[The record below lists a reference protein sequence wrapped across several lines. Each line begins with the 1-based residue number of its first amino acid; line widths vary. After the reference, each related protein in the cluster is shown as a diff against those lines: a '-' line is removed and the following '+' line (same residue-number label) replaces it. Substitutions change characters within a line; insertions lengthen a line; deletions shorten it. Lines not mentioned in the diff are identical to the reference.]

1 MACPVDHGIMTHD
14 QPFPK
19 ALYSRIRLA
28 WKHNLRF
35 RVTVVLSLLLGTIMV
50 VTAGMRLIEMR
61 HALERSTHA
70 RALAISRTFTIIG
83 SAAVIDN
90 LYRIQEALGSYR
102 DDPDILSVDILDPD
116 LMVIASTD
124 STRIGRTLHESHLDQ
139 AQIDRAEVI
148 AHDKAANDIPLL
160 IAIEPLRD
168 QAEIAAWVRM
178 EFSLA
183 SLNKEVARGVRES
196 ILLTMFLIGTGVLIA
211 QLSTRKI
218 AILFRHTAE
227 QLQMTLNTLSQ
238 TGPLPAESS
247 TPLKQS
253 ASLSTSDVGG
263 ELEHMVALVN
273 RTTQLVTVQ
282 AQSIQSFTA
291 SLEQMVASRT
301 AELST
306 TVQELTAAK
315 NAAEA
320 ANTAKSQ
327 FLANMS
333 HEIRTPMN
341 GVLGMT
347 ELLLSTHMSDR
358 QRHMT
363 ETVHRSGT
371 ALLGIINDILDFSKI
386 EAGKLVLEQL
396 EFGLRQTIEEA
407 VELFAEPAS
416 KKGLELTCFVPDE
429 MPDVVLGDP
438 VRLRQVLLNLVG
450 NAVKF
455 TERGDVSVRVHYLS
469 QEDERIR
476 LKCEVKDSGIGISQE
491 AQKRLFNAFSQ
502 ADSSTTRRFGGT
514 GLGLAIVRQLV
525 SLMGGEVSIESVPGQ
540 GSTFCFTVQ
549 LGYIQNQ
556 NSNESALNRSLAGT
570 RVLIVDD
577 NSTNRFILEAQLKTW
592 EAEIISADNAV
603 VALEQLKQAAN
614 DGSPVHIAILDIHM
628 PDIDGIMLSRMIR
641 ADPALNNVAL
651 LALSSVDQDLEPEH
665 TTSSTF
671 FAWLRKPVRQSLL
684 RDCLF
689 RQRCATAE
697 PPSAAEHSQPR
708 SPTCS
713 GRILLAED
721 NPVNREVAL
730 GMLEFLGCRVD
741 MTENGHQAV
750 EAVFTQNYDL
760 VLMDCQM
767 PQLDGFAATAAIRT
781 REASSGTDHHIP
793 IIALTATAM
802 DGDREKC
809 LAAGM
814 DDYLSKPFSQEGL
827 HAIIQRWMIPKLP
840 ILSSV
845 LRASMKR

>member
-556 NSNESALNRSLAGT
+556 NSNESALN
-570 RVLIVDD
+570 
-577 NSTNRFILEAQLKTW
+577 
-592 EAEIISADNAV
+592 
-603 VALEQLKQAAN
+603 
-614 DGSPVHIAILDIHM
+614 
-628 PDIDGIMLSRMIR
+628 
-641 ADPALNNVAL
+641 NVAL

>member
-1 MACPVDHGIMTHD
+1 
-14 QPFPK
+14 
-19 ALYSRIRLA
+19 
-28 WKHNLRF
+28 
-35 RVTVVLSLLLGTIMV
+35 
-50 VTAGMRLIEMR
+50 MR

-556 NSNESALNRSLAGT
+556 NSNESALN
-570 RVLIVDD
+570 
-577 NSTNRFILEAQLKTW
+577 
-592 EAEIISADNAV
+592 
-603 VALEQLKQAAN
+603 
-614 DGSPVHIAILDIHM
+614 
-628 PDIDGIMLSRMIR
+628 
-641 ADPALNNVAL
+641 NVAL

-684 RDCLF
+684 
-689 RQRCATAE
+689 
-697 PPSAAEHSQPR
+697 
-708 SPTCS
+708 
-713 GRILLAED
+713 
-721 NPVNREVAL
+721 
-730 GMLEFLGCRVD
+730 
-741 MTENGHQAV
+741 
-750 EAVFTQNYDL
+750 
-760 VLMDCQM
+760 
-767 PQLDGFAATAAIRT
+767 
-781 REASSGTDHHIP
+781 
-793 IIALTATAM
+793 
-802 DGDREKC
+802 
-809 LAAGM
+809 
-814 DDYLSKPFSQEGL
+814 
-827 HAIIQRWMIPKLP
+827 
-840 ILSSV
+840 
-845 LRASMKR
+845 